1 MHILTNVS
9 INLSN
14 SCFRR
19 VIFQQIRAMLRAFS
33 TRRSGYDRLV
43 DESSIGLVEVKLSRS
58 ATLPA
63 KLFGSRKK
71 PSSKGNLPPIP
82 EQKPTTAKIPQ
93 YSGEKQ
99 VKKASKIHPIFSIF
113 EKRRGKKATAK
124 PEFARYMEYVKEGG
138 SWDAKSNMPVIHY
151 K

>member
-1 MHILTNVS
+1 
-9 INLSN
+9 
-14 SCFRR
+14 
-19 VIFQQIRAMLRAFS
+19 MLRAFS

-63 KLFGSRKK
+63 KLFGSRRKAT
-71 PSSKGNLPPIP
+71 PEGNLPPIL
-82 EQKPTTAKIPQ
+82 EQKPSTAKIPEN
-93 YSGEKQ
+93 SGEKQ
-99 VKKASKIHPIFSIF
+99 VKKASKILPIFSIF
-113 EKRRGKKATAK
+113 VKQRRKKATAK

-138 SWDAKSNMPVIHY
+138 TWDANLNMPVIHY